1 VIPTLPLRARDP
13 LARTILAAFHDP
25 EARARLAAL
34 AEGSAPD
41 AWLPADARDA
51 APLVRQRAEAAG
63 AALGSRAF
71 GSPTPSAPE
80 ALERAAVLF
89 DAGLG
94 FEAHEVLE
102 PVWSAAA
109 GEEREA
115 LQGLI
120 QVAVAFQHRANG
132 NLAGYRS
139 LLEEGTARLDRG
151 RLPGLDLAGFARA
164 ALATAGDPTALAPS
178 FPRPARAVLR

>member
-1 VIPTLPLRARDP
+1 MIPTLPLGARNR
-13 LARTILAAFHDP
+13 LARTILAAFHDA
-25 EARARLAAL
+25 EARVRLAAL
-34 AEGSAPD
+34 AAGEDVQPWLEPD
-41 AWLPADARDA
+41 AREA
-51 APLVRQRAEAAG
+51 APLLRQRAEAAA
-63 AALGSRAF
+63 AALRPRPP
-71 GSPTPSAPE
+71 GSPDASLAE

-102 PVWSAAA
+102 PFWAVAS
-109 GEEREA
+109 GPEREA

-139 LLEEGTARLDRG
+139 LLEEGTARLERG
-151 RLPGLDLAGFARA
+151 RLPGLDLGAFARA
-164 ALATAGDPTALAPS
+164 ARAALGDPTALVPS
-178 FPRPARAVLR
+178 FPRPSPAVR

>member
-1 VIPTLPLRARDP
+1 MIPTLPLRARDR
-13 LARTILAAFHDP
+13 LARTILAGFHDP
-25 EARARLAAL
+25 AARASLSAL
-34 AEGSAPD
+34 AEGTALD
-41 AWLPADARDA
+41 AWLEPDARDA

-63 AALGSRAF
+63 AALRSLGF
-71 GSPTPSAPE
+71 GSPAPSAAE

-109 GEEREA
+109 GRERDA

-132 NLAGYRS
+132 NLAGYRA
-139 LLEEGTARLDRG
+139 LLEEGTARLERG
-151 RLPGLDLAGFARA
+151 RLPGLDLSGFARA
-164 ALATAGDPTALAPS
+164 ARATAGDPTALAPS
-178 FPRPARAVLR
+178 FPRPARAAR